1 MAAPLPGSLL
11 FTPGNTLKGDFCTLR
26 LCAGATLALLWPRSA
41 AGVQPTGSP
50 TAPPSVRFVSFFE
63 RPGEEVRMQLPRR

>member
-1 MAAPLPGSLL
+1 MAAPLPGSPL
-11 FTPGNTLKGDFCTLR
+11 FTPGNTLKEEFCTLR

-41 AGVQPTGSP
+41 AGVHPTGSA

-63 RPGEEVRMQLPRR
+63 RSGEEVRMQLPLR